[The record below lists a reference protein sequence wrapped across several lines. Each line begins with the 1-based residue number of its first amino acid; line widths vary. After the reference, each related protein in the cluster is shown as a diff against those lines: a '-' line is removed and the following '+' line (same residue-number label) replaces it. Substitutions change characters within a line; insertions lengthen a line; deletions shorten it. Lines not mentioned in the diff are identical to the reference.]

1 MFQIIYQ
8 FTLFFLQQTYLQ
20 KMVLSINIKG
30 PLKIKKTEAFLQ
42 NLYQYDWYTIKT
54 HQDANEAYKN
64 FISTFC
70 TIYNTFFSM
79 KKLKLKTED
88 LEGLWITKGIKKSSK
103 KEKRLY
109 SKLFKKGNKKTK
121 TEYQDYKE
129 LFESIKKCS

>member
-8 FTLFFLQQTYLQ
+8 FALFFLQQTYLQ